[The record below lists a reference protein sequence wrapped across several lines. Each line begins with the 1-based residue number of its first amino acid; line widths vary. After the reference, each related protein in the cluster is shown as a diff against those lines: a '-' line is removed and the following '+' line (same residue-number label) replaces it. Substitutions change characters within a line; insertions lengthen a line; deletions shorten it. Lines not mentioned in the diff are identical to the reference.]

1 MRKIVFILL
10 LICTVSFSMA
20 GQYRFE
26 GSVVDENREPLSG
39 AVLILD
45 GQRSAVSGND
55 GRFTFGRITAG
66 NYNLSVSFLGFDT
79 YSAVIN
85 ITGDVDR
92 EIQLNPRSHLTSEV
106 VVSAYRA
113 GLNSPVA
120 HTNIRGEDLRRI
132 SVIDDL
138 PFLLQM
144 SPSLVATS
152 ETGIGVGYT
161 GFRIR
166 GSDPTRIN
174 VTVNG
179 IPLNDSESQG
189 VFWVNMPDFAGSVE
203 EVQIQRGVGTSSH
216 GAAAFGATVNFRT
229 TTDAF
234 EPFAEVASTA
244 GSYNTFRNSVRL
256 GTGLLNDRFSFE
268 GRYSNLQSDGYI
280 YNAFSDHESI
290 YLSGTYHMNHSFLK
304 FNVIHGDQKTGI
316 SWWGVPQ
323 EMLSVNRR
331 YNPAG
336 VYTDLDGN
344 EQYYRNQT
352 DNYIQTHYQLFYS
365 HAFSNRTD
373 MTAALHYTRGDGYY
387 EQYRQNQSFANYGLP
402 NVFIGDE
409 EITRTDLVRQKW
421 LGNDFYGTV
430 FSINSQLLP
439 NVSVSGGGGWNRY
452 DGDHFGNII
461 WARHATNMEKDHE
474 WYFNNGTKT
483 DYNVF
488 GKLNYRI
495 NNLNTFIDLQVR
507 GIDYEMTGIDDNL
520 DDLSQNHSFAFF
532 NPKAGVFYEINP
544 NHQSYVS
551 LGISNREPTRTNFKD
566 ANLDPDATPLP
577 ERLYNVE
584 AGYNFLTP
592 SLSANVNFFYMYYQD
607 QLVPTGEKSSVGYD
621 IMTNVDE
628 SYRAGVEVQWA
639 WRPLPSFRWDANFTL
654 SRNIIRDFV
663 ETATDYDDD
672 WNEIERVT
680 QLGDT
685 DIAYSPSVIA
695 GSILTWNFFGN
706 ASLGLNSKYVGEQ
719 YFDNT
724 SSSARQLDAYLV
736 HNLSLKYQLKTSW
749 SKGVEF
755 QLMVNNLTNLKY
767 ESNAYGGNWYE
778 QGVENTWAYY
788 YPMAPRHLMGQMVI
802 RF

>member
-10 LICTVSFSMA
+10 LICTVSFSMD
-20 GQYRFE
+20 GQNRFE
-26 GSVVDENREPLSG
+26 GSVVDENREPLAG

-120 HTNIRGEDLRRI
+120 HTNIRGEDLRTI
-132 SVIDDL
+132 SVNDDL

-244 GSYNTFRNSVRL
+244 GAYNTFRNSVRL

-280 YNAFSDHESI
+280 HNAFSDHESI

-387 EQYRQNQSFANYGLP
+387 EQYRQNQRFSSYGLP
-402 NVFIGDE
+402 NVFIGHE

-439 NVSVSGGGGWNRY
+439 NVSVSAGGGWNRY

-507 GIDYEMTGIDDNL
+507 GIDYDMTGIDDNL
-520 DDLSQNHSFAFF
+520 DDLSQGHSFTFF

-551 LGISNREPTRTNFKD
+551 FGISNREPTRTNFKD

-592 SLSANVNFFYMYYQD
+592 SLSANVNIFYMYYKD

-621 IMTNVDE
+621 IMTNVEE

-639 WRPLPSFRWDANFTL
+639 WRPFPAFRWDANFTL

-695 GSILTWNFFGN
+695 GSMLTWNFFRN

-724 SSSARQLDAYLV
+724 SSSTRQLDAYLV
-736 HNLSLKYQLKTSW
+736 HNFSLKYQLKTSW

-755 QLMVNNLTNLKY
+755 QLMVNNLTNLRY

-788 YPMAPRHLMGQMVI
+788 YPMAPRHFMGQVVI